1 MNDIELLGR
10 AWYRYNGTEFHKWI
24 VTICPWMDETDGY
37 IKEKFR
43 MFQDNP
49 IKYYGDLSDHNRE
62 LFVNYLRQDESLS
75 HK

>member
-10 AWYRYNGTEFHKWI
+10 AWYLYNGTEFCKWMQ
-24 VTICPWMDETDGY
+24 TLAPWMTETDSY
-37 IKEKFR
+37 FLEKFR

-49 IKYYGDLSDHNRE
+49 IKYYGDLSSHNRE
-62 LFVNYLRQDESLS
+62 LFVKYLRADESLS

>member
-1 MNDIELLGR
+1 
-10 AWYRYNGTEFHKWI
+10 
-24 VTICPWMDETDGY
+24 MDETDGY